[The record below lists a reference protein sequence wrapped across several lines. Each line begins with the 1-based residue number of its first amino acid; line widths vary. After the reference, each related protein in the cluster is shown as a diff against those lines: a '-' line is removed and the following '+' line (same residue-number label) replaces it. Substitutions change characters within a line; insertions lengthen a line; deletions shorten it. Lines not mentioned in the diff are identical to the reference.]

1 MLRKILILL
10 IKFIPVIQMAG
21 ILLNNLLYFND
32 IYFLSYII
40 DYIIGNSIVTTFLL
54 IVCSYIFHFCTWHR
68 LIITANI
75 INITIA
81 AIDAIYK
88 FPITDIQLLLLY
100 HFVAVIFI
108 IIATIIHIN
117 KKMINIKLR
126 VLRGLLEECINNIG
140 AGNSNHNEEELDEII
155 KYLTK
160 VNRGIK
166 RISKREACERILHC
180 SPRFFYINNL
190 DLILTFE
197 TNILYLSKIIAI
209 IN

>member
-21 ILLNNLLYFND
+21 MLLNNLLYFND

-81 AIDAIYK
+81 AIDAICK
-88 FPITDIQLLLLY
+88 LPITDIQLLLLY

-117 KKMINIKLR
+117 KKN
-126 VLRGLLEECINNIG
+126 
-140 AGNSNHNEEELDEII
+140 D
-155 KYLTK
+155 KY
-160 VNRGIK
+160 
-166 RISKREACERILHC
+166 
-180 SPRFFYINNL
+180 
-190 DLILTFE
+190 
-197 TNILYLSKIIAI
+197 
-209 IN
+209 